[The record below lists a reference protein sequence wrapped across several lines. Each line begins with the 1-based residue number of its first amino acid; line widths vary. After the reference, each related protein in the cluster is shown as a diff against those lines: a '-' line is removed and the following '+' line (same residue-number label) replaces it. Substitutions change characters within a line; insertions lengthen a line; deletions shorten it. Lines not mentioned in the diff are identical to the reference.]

1 MSKVEWIPP
10 DSLLTIEREMG
21 DHRWSGQCHQSQ
33 QIHVSSAF
41 SLLRVFCQQ
50 FMSQKNVFM
59 TRYLHKQVKN
69 IASINT
75 SWYLQ
80 CIHFCIGPAQKPQ
93 RKVRASYF
101 YCQHIL
107 YCPSRCQAGKWEE
120 AKMLWNSIFADLFC
134 SGVDFAVIARVW
146 CHSGGNSEKQRK
158 NPDLSPFYF
167 VSKMNVAA
175 TQSPVMAHKSGQ
187 FWWNYK
193 TTRRNFGDSVRI
205 YDSPPPRKC
214 YPVAEFSWTDA
225 ELGLSSISD
234 KYHPRQQTANVASLS
249 PPR

>member
-1 MSKVEWIPP
+1 
-10 DSLLTIEREMG
+10 MG
-21 DHRWSGQCHQSQ
+21 DHRWSGHCHQSQ

-146 CHSGGNSEKQRK
+146 CHSQEEIQKSSEKILIYPHFILCQKWMLQQPRALLWLI
-158 NPDLSPFYF
+158 NPDSFDEIIRQRGEILVT
-167 VSKMNVAA
+167 VS
-175 TQSPVMAHKSGQ
+175 
-187 FWWNYK
+187 
-193 TTRRNFGDSVRI
+193 
-205 YDSPPPRKC
+205 
-214 YPVAEFSWTDA
+214 EFMTV
-225 ELGLSSISD
+225 LPL
-234 KYHPRQQTANVASLS
+234 ANVTQLQNSAGLMLSLDWVVS
-249 PPR
+249 VTNIIPDSRQLM